1 MANTFPPK
9 LTVLEKLDLIPANIS
24 LVATAIYA
32 AITGIF
38 RGQKGAKSYMKHI
51 NYAVIRK
58 MLQRLSTRQ
67 NQATNPSTSGAYEI
81 FARQNKIEAQTVQL
95 NYGGLGHWL
104 GNKDAK
110 NVLVYYH
117 GGGFAISAGT
127 AYFQVLK
134 GIMEELNAAGK
145 DIAIFVLTYTL
156 APHAVYPT
164 QVKQAVEALRHVIQ
178 AGHDPSNV
186 VIGGDSAGGNL
197 TLAVLSHISHPHK
210 DIKPLEISCPLAGA
224 FTIAP
229 WVSFSQDFPSVKE
242 NALKDIIMP
251 ELAERWS
258 SSYLAGQET
267 DNYNQPL
274 LAPAEWWK
282 DIKARDL
289 LIVAGSDEI
298 LLSCIE
304 EFVEK
309 LKSVLPN
316 VTYIVGQDEP
326 HVAPFIYLMLG
337 DKSTTQ
343 QDGGLRT
350 WLSSRL

>member
-134 GIMEELNAAGK
+134 GNNGGAQRCRERYCYLC
-145 DIAIFVLTYTL
+145 T
-156 APHAVYPT
+156 HVYSRTTCRIPNT
-164 QVKQAVEALRHVIQ
+164 
-178 AGHDPSNV
+178 
-186 VIGGDSAGGNL
+186 
-197 TLAVLSHISHPHK
+197 
-210 DIKPLEISCPLAGA
+210 AGA
-224 FTIAP
+224 FHDCPVGFIFP
-229 WVSFSQDFPSVKE
+229 RISPSVKE